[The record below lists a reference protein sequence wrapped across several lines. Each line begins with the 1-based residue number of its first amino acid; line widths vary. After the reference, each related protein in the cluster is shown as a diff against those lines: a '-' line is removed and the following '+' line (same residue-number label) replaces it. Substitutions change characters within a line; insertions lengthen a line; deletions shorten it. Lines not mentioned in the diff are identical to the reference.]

1 MSTHRTRRARGAA
14 LLATATIVAASL
26 AACSSDD
33 DDGDGGGGGDAD
45 KITVW
50 IEEDLPDRVA
60 ATQAIVDAFTAETG
74 IEVELVAVAEDQFNQ
89 ILTSNAA
96 AGELPD
102 VMGGIPLGQIRTLSA
117 NELARHRRGG
127 RRPRQPRHRHVQR
140 ERARAH
146 LRRRRRAGD
155 PERVVGAAAGLPQG
169 PLRAGRAGRT
179 RDVRRRAGRRRGARQ
194 PRRGRLRRRQRRRR
208 RLHRADLRGDRPRQR
223 LRARRRRGRGH
234 LRQRRVRRGAGLLR
248 PAPAGLLG
256 HRCPGRRHHA
266 GVVLRRSGRDDH
278 LVELHPR
285 RDGRAAE
292 RRAAD
297 LPGVRGRPGVPGQE
311 QRRRHLD
318 PGPVRRRAG
327 HLRRD
332 HVVDDPGRGGHRP
345 GQAVRRVHDDRRLR
359 AVDRDRARGQDPG
372 PRRCQRRLDGVRRRV
387 GRPWTVGV
395 DTKAPLSQFYGQD
408 VIDALTDGHRLAE
421 PVGDPAGPG

>member
-33 DDGDGGGGGDAD
+33 DDGDGGGGGGDAD

-60 ATQAIVDAFTAETG
+60 ATQAIVDAFTAESG

-117 NELARHRRGG
+117 NELVDTDAVGDVLDSLG
-127 RRPRQPRHRHVQR
+127 TDTFS
-140 ERARAH
+140 ESA
-146 LRRRRRAGD
+146 LDLTSDGDDSSGD

-169 PLRAGRAGRT
+169 LVRGCGTGRSPT
-179 RDVRRRAGRRRGARQ
+179 TFDDVLAAAEALDSA
-194 PRRGRLRRRQRRRR
+194 RRGRLRRRQRRGR
-208 RLHRADLRGDRPRQR
+208 RLHRPDDGGDRPRQR

-266 GVVLRRSGRDDH
+266 GVVLRRPGRDAD

-285 RDGRAAE
+285 RDGRPAE

-297 LPGVRGRPGVPGQE
+297 LLGVRCRPGVPGQE
-311 QRRRHLD
+311 QRRDHRD
-318 PGPVRRRAG
+318 
-327 HLRRD
+327 RRD
-332 HVVDDPGRGGHRP
+332 PPATSRPPSARSRRGRSR
-345 GQAVRRVHDDRRLR
+345 
-359 AVDRDRARGQDPG
+359 
-372 PRRCQRRLDGVRRRV
+372 PRRPPT
-387 GRPWTVGV
+387 RPRSSSST
-395 DTKAPLSQFYGQD
+395 
-408 VIDALTDGHRLAE
+408 
-421 PVGDPAGPG
+421 